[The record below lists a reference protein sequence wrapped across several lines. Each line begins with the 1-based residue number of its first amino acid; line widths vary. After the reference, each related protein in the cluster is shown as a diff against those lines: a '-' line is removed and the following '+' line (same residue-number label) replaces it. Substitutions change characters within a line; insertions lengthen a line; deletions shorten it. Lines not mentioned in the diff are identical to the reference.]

1 MLGLNE
7 TRLNDD
13 VEDDDMFMEGYSRDS
28 RRDRNRND
36 GGEAIY
42 ISTGIESVP
51 VQVNIPFARPII
63 FTCVY
68 RPPGSKAAFFENIEA
83 LFRLLDADGETRI
96 RNPSVINRVL

>member
-1 MLGLNE
+1 MNE
-7 TRLNDD
+7 ARLNDD

-28 RRDRNRND
+28 RRDRNR
-36 GGEAIY
+36 EIKIY

-51 VQVNIPFARPII
+51 IQVNISFARPII

-68 RPPGSKAAFFENIEA
+68 RPPGSEAAFSENIEA
-83 LFRLLDADGETRI
+83 LFRLLDADGETRN